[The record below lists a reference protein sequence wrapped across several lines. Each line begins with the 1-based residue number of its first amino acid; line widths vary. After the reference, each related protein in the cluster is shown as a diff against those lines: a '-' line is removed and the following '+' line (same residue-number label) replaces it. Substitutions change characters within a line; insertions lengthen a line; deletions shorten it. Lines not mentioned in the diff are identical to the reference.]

1 MKFSSLP
8 LVLLCST
15 LVGQIVEES
24 DDEEEGTMSRL
35 PIGATLTGV
44 SLPRFDAKKR
54 RASLLTANKMI
65 VESKDRLNGEGL
77 VIYLFDKEQKISS
90 TAKMEAATYKVKKEQ
105 VVASGELLLQS
116 ANDHFLARGQ
126 GGILILKSRQG
137 ILLGPAETMILEQDK
152 KTENTT
158 MNLRSPILPFLAGLQ
173 MLTAVPPLIT
183 ADELV
188 EFEKQVAPR
197 VLPTIDP
204 RKNFEEAAENEAG
217 LVQRLA
223 RFLAVVE
230 QANILAQIKAPVE
243 PEIPFEDLFKPN
255 KKRIIIKSSKG
266 FYFDGVNSEMSYLGN
281 VELKGKGMIMTAK
294 EGMKVLFDPP
304 PAKPKEDDDAEKDDS
319 PFAGIKGIGEIKQ
332 FTVAGG
338 ILIKGNDEKGRPI
351 EVRGGRAVYDAKSEK
366 VTIRGADLS
375 FRVAGFALRTRNKDG
390 YVVIS
395 LIGDENIRA
404 QTSPTG
410 WETSLPDK
418 IKK

>member
-1 MKFSSLP
+1 
-8 LVLLCST
+8 
-15 LVGQIVEES
+15 
-24 DDEEEGTMSRL
+24 
-35 PIGATLTGV
+35 
-44 SLPRFDAKKR
+44 
-54 RASLLTANKMI
+54 MI

-105 VVASGELLLQS
+105 VIASGELLLQS

-126 GGILILKSRQG
+126 GGILTLKSRQG

-204 RKNFEEAAENEAG
+204 RKNFEEADENEAG
-217 LVQRLA
+217 LVQRLT

-230 QANILAQIKAPVE
+230 QTHILAQVKAPVE

-266 FYFDGVNSEMSYLGN
+266 FYFDGVHSEMSYLGN

-304 PAKPKEDDDAEKDDS
+304 PAKPKEDDAEKDDS
-319 PFAGIKGIGEIKQ
+319 PFSGIKGIGEIKQ

-338 ILIKGNDEKGRPI
+338 VLIKGNDEKGRPI
-351 EVRGGRAVYDAKSEK
+351 EVRGGRAVYDAKSGK

-390 YVVIS
+390 YVIIS

>member
-15 LVGQIVEES
+15 LAGQIIEES
-24 DDEEEGTMSRL
+24 DDNEDSAMSRL
-35 PIGATLTGV
+35 PIGATLTVV

-105 VVASGELLLQS
+105 VIASGELLLQS

-126 GGILILKSRQG
+126 GGILTLKSRQG

-204 RKNFEEAAENEAG
+204 RKNFEEADENEAG
-217 LVQRLA
+217 LVQRLT

-230 QANILAQIKAPVE
+230 QTHILAQVKAPVE

-266 FYFDGVNSEMSYLGN
+266 FYFDGVHSEMSYLGN

-304 PAKPKEDDDAEKDDS
+304 PAKPKEDDAEKDDS
-319 PFAGIKGIGEIKQ
+319 PFSGIKGIGEIKQ

-338 ILIKGNDEKGRPI
+338 VLIKGNDEKGRPI
-351 EVRGGRAVYDAKSEK
+351 EVRGGRAVYDAKSGK

-390 YVVIS
+390 YVIIS